1 MNRTIEF
8 GTTEILYREK
18 LGFLAYSPLAFG
30 YLTGKYINN
39 PSAIG
44 RVTLFPGYAKR
55 FDKPGVN
62 SAVDKYAQ
70 LARKYELGLTEMS
83 LAFVFSQWFMTSTI
97 IGATSMDQLKQNI
110 NAYRIDLPEELLSEI
125 EYIHLSAMNPAP

>member
-1 MNRTIEF
+1 M
-8 GTTEILYREK
+8 
-18 LGFLAYSPLAFG
+18 
-30 YLTGKYINN
+30 
-39 PSAIG
+39 
-44 RVTLFPGYAKR
+44 
-55 FDKPGVN
+55 
-62 SAVDKYAQ
+62 DKYAQ

-97 IGATSMDQLKQNI
+97 IGATSMAQLKQNI